1 MNNDTIYVLDSY
13 GLIYRSYYAFIS
25 RPLVNEKGEN
35 VSAIYGFF
43 SNFLSLL
50 QKNEVKHMVA
60 AFDSRTPTFRHEMY
74 PEYKATRQKTP
85 EDLHA
90 QVPIIEEILTALG
103 VTTIRQDGFEADDL
117 IATVARQCKAENR
130 ECRILSGDKDLM
142 QLVNDSTFM
151 MKTDKTGNWITID
164 SDGVIEEWGVPPE
177 KMLDMLTLVGDKA
190 DNVPGVSGV
199 GEKTAKKL
207 IDEYGSLDKIL
218 ENADKISGAIGKKL
232 QNGKE
237 EANFSRELIKLR
249 DDIQLNSSLDSYSF
263 EVPDFVS
270 ASRLLYR
277 YGVPAIAKRYLS
289 TAKKYGIDISEI
301 QIFDSSNSDVEKSD
315 NSSKT
320 ESENSDEKKL
330 PFYPEENLPENV
342 QLSKNDGKYCAITN
356 AKNLEE
362 LINKILAKKSSDGK
376 IYVAFDCET
385 DGLNTMSAKLAGFSL
400 CNESK
405 ISYYVPLITAES
417 ANSENLFEDS
427 PAYISKKDAISLL
440 EKLFFNPDVVVIMHN
455 GKFDYEVL
463 ISNGLKEKPTC
474 KIYDTMVAS
483 WLLHPDRSSFSLE
496 KLTEAK
502 LLIETISFDSIVP
515 KGKNFTDVPLETA
528 VKYGSEDADFT
539 WQLWQ
544 IFEKELKENNLFSLF
559 TDLEMPIL
567 PILAQMEM
575 EGIHIEKSELAEY
588 SKDLTSQIEK
598 LQSEIYEIVGHEF
611 NIASPKQLQ
620 EVLFNERG
628 LKTGKKTKTGYST
641 NTDVLEELASQDPV
655 PAKIL
660 EFRKLSKLLSTY
672 VDALPALA
680 DKNGRIHTT
689 FIQTGTATGRLS
701 SRDPN
706 LQNIPV
712 RDENGRKIRK
722 AFDAEK
728 GKVLISADYSQIE
741 LVILAHLSKDKNLCQ
756 AFLTGNDVHKAT
768 ASLIFGVS
776 PEEVKP
782 EMRRTAKTINF
793 GVIYGMS
800 AFRLAGELGISR
812 TIAKNFIDSY
822 FATYSGVQEF
832 INATIEQAEKEGF
845 VETIS
850 GRRRYI
856 KAINSANK
864 TEKAAA
870 ERIAINTPIQGSAA
884 DIVKQAMIKVHSE
897 LSQKFPEAKLL
908 LQVHDELIAECPEN
922 QAEQVAELIKTTMES
937 IITLDVPLKASVEIG
952 KRWGEFH

>member
-1 MNNDTIYVLDSY
+1 MKNNTIYILDSY

-50 QKNEVKHMVA
+50 QKNEVNYVVA

-85 EDLHA
+85 EDLHG

-117 IATVARQCKAENR
+117 IATVARQCKEAKR

-142 QLVNDSTFM
+142 QLVDDTTFM
-151 MKTDKTGNWITID
+151 MKSDKSGGWETID
-164 SDGVIEEWGVPPE
+164 SQGVISEWGVPPE
-177 KMLDMLTLVGDKA
+177 LMLDMLSLVGDKA
-190 DNVPGVSGV
+190 DNVPGISGV

-207 IDEYGSLDKIL
+207 LDEYGTLDKIL
-218 ENADKISGAIGKKL
+218 ENASNISGSIGKKI
-232 QNGKE
+232 QNGIE
-237 EANFSRELIKLR
+237 EAKFSRELIKLR
-249 DDIQLNSSLDSYSF
+249 NDINLGTSLDSYSF

-270 ASRLLYR
+270 ATRLLYR
-277 YGVPAIAKRYLS
+277 YGVPAVAKRYMT

-301 QIFDSSNSDVEKSD
+301 QILDTSSSSLD
-315 NSSKT
+315 SSKT
-320 ESENSDEKKL
+320 KSESSQKSTEKTSI
-330 PFYPEENLPENV
+330 FYPEENLPENV
-342 QLSKNDGKYCAITN
+342 QLKKNDGKYSAITSE
-356 AKNLEE
+356 KDLEK
-362 LINKILAKKSSDGK
+362 LINDILQNKSPDRKS
-376 IYVAFDCET
+376 YVAFDCET
-385 DGLNTMSAKLAGFSL
+385 DGLNTMTAKLAGFSL
-400 CNESK
+400 CYQK
-405 ISYYVPLITAES
+405 GISYYIPLITSES
-417 ANSENLFEDS
+417 SNSENLFEEA
-427 PAYISKKDAISLL
+427 PAYISKNKAISLL
-440 EKLFFNPDVVVIMHN
+440 EKLFFNPDVIVIMHN

-463 ISNGLKEKPTC
+463 ISNGLKENPTC
-474 KIYDTMVAS
+474 TIYDTMIAS

-502 LLIETISFDSIVP
+502 LFIETISFDSIVP

-544 IFEKELKENNLFSLF
+544 IFEEELKKNNLFSLF

-575 EGIHIEKSELAEY
+575 TGIHIEKSELAEY
-588 SKDLTSQIEK
+588 SKDLSSQIEK
-598 LQSEIYEIVGHEF
+598 LQSEIYDLVGHEF

-620 EVLFNERG
+620 EVLFIERG
-628 LKTGKKTKTGYST
+628 LETGKKTKTGYST
-641 NTDVLEELASQDPV
+641 DTAVLEELAEKDPV

-672 VDALPALA
+672 VDALPSLT
-680 DKNGRIHTT
+680 DKNGRIHTN

-728 GKVLISADYSQIE
+728 NKLLISADYSQIE
-741 LVILAHLSKDKNLCQ
+741 LVILAHLSKDKNLCN
-756 AFLTGNDVHKAT
+756 AFLSGNDVHKAT
-768 ASLIFGVS
+768 AAMIFGVS
-776 PEEVKP
+776 PEEVQP

-800 AFRLAGELGISR
+800 AFRLARQLGISR
-812 TIAKNFIDSY
+812 TMAKSFIDSY
-822 FATYSGVQEF
+822 FATYSGVQDF
-832 INATIEQAEKEGF
+832 INSTIEQAEKEGF
-845 VETIS
+845 VETIN

-864 TEKAAA
+864 SEKAAA

-884 DIVKQAMIKVHSE
+884 DIVKKAMIKVHAE
-897 LSQKFPEAKLL
+897 LSEKFPEAKLL
-908 LQVHDELIAECPEN
+908 LQVHDELIVECPEN
-922 QAEQVAELIKTTMES
+922 QAEEVAKIMKTSMES
-937 IITLDVPLKASVEIG
+937 VTQLSVPLKVSVEIG

>member
-1 MNNDTIYVLDSY
+1 MKNNTIYILDSY

-50 QKNEVKHMVA
+50 QKNEVNYVVA

-117 IATVARQCKAENR
+117 IATVARQCKEAKR

-142 QLVNDSTFM
+142 QLVDDTTFM
-151 MKTDKTGNWITID
+151 MKSDKSGGWETID
-164 SDGVIEEWGVPPE
+164 SQGVISEWGVPPE
-177 KMLDMLTLVGDKA
+177 LMLDMLSLVGDKA
-190 DNVPGVSGV
+190 DNVPGISGV

-207 IDEYGSLDKIL
+207 LDEYGTLDKIL
-218 ENADKISGAIGKKL
+218 ENASNISGSIGKKI
-232 QNGKE
+232 QNGIE
-237 EANFSRELIKLR
+237 EAKFSRELIKLR
-249 DDIQLNSSLDSYSF
+249 NDINLGTSLDSYSF

-270 ASRLLYR
+270 ATRLLYR
-277 YGVPAIAKRYLS
+277 YGVPAVAKRYMT

-301 QIFDSSNSDVEKSD
+301 QILDTSSSSLD
-315 NSSKT
+315 SSKT
-320 ESENSDEKKL
+320 KSESSQKSTEKTSI
-330 PFYPEENLPENV
+330 FYPEENLPENV
-342 QLSKNDGKYCAITN
+342 QLKKNDGKYSAITSE
-356 AKNLEE
+356 KDLEN
-362 LINKILAKKSSDGK
+362 LINDILQNKSPDGK
-376 IYVAFDCET
+376 SYVAFDCET
-385 DGLNTMSAKLAGFSL
+385 DGLNTMTAKLAGFSL
-400 CNESK
+400 CYQK
-405 ISYYVPLITAES
+405 GISYYIPLITSES
-417 ANSENLFEDS
+417 SNSENLFEEA
-427 PAYISKKDAISLL
+427 PAYISKNKAISLL
-440 EKLFFNPDVVVIMHN
+440 EKLFFNPDIIVIMHN

-463 ISNGLKEKPTC
+463 ISNGLKENPTC
-474 KIYDTMVAS
+474 TIYDTMIAS

-502 LLIETISFDSIVP
+502 LFIETISFDSIVP

-544 IFEKELKENNLFSLF
+544 IFEEELKKNNLFSLF

-575 EGIHIEKSELAEY
+575 TGIHIEKSELAEY
-588 SKDLTSQIEK
+588 SKDLSSQIEK
-598 LQSEIYEIVGHEF
+598 LQSEIYDLVGHEF

-620 EVLFNERG
+620 EVLFIERG
-628 LKTGKKTKTGYST
+628 LETGKKTKTGYST
-641 NTDVLEELASQDPV
+641 DTAVLEELAEKDPV

-672 VDALPALA
+672 VDALPSLT
-680 DKNGRIHTT
+680 DKNGRIHTN

-728 GKVLISADYSQIE
+728 NKLLISADYSQIE
-741 LVILAHLSKDKNLCQ
+741 LVILAHLSKDKNLCN
-756 AFLTGNDVHKAT
+756 AFLSGNDVHKAT
-768 ASLIFGVS
+768 AAMIFGVS
-776 PEEVKP
+776 PEEVQP

-800 AFRLAGELGISR
+800 AFRLARQLGISR
-812 TIAKNFIDSY
+812 TMAKSFIDSY
-822 FATYSGVQEF
+822 FATYSGVQDF
-832 INATIEQAEKEGF
+832 INSTIEQAEKEGF
-845 VETIS
+845 VETIN

-884 DIVKQAMIKVHSE
+884 DIVKKAMIKVHAE
-897 LSQKFPEAKLL
+897 LSEKFPEAKLL
-908 LQVHDELIAECPEN
+908 LQVHDELIVECPEN
-922 QAEQVAELIKTTMES
+922 QAEEVAKIMKTSMES
-937 IITLDVPLKASVEIG
+937 VTQLSVPLKVSVEIG

>member
-1 MNNDTIYVLDSY
+1 MKNNTIYILDSY

-50 QKNEVKHMVA
+50 QKNEVNYVVA
-60 AFDSRTPTFRHEMY
+60 AFDSRMPTFRHEMY

-85 EDLHA
+85 EDLHG

-117 IATVARQCKAENR
+117 IATVARQCKEAKR

-142 QLVNDSTFM
+142 QLVDDTTFM
-151 MKTDKTGNWITID
+151 MKSDKSGGWETID
-164 SDGVIEEWGVPPE
+164 SQGVISEWGVPPE
-177 KMLDMLTLVGDKA
+177 LMLDMLSLVGDKA
-190 DNVPGVSGV
+190 DNVPGISGV

-207 IDEYGSLDKIL
+207 LDEYGTLDKIL
-218 ENADKISGAIGKKL
+218 ENASNISGSIGKKI
-232 QNGKE
+232 QNGIE
-237 EANFSRELIKLR
+237 EAKFSRELIKLR
-249 DDIQLNSSLDSYSF
+249 NDINLGTSLDSYSF

-270 ASRLLYR
+270 ATRLLYR
-277 YGVPAIAKRYLS
+277 YGVPAVAKRYMT

-301 QIFDSSNSDVEKSD
+301 QILDTSS
-315 NSSKT
+315 SSLDLSKTKT
-320 ESENSDEKKL
+320 ESSQKSTEKTSV
-330 PFYPEENLPENV
+330 FYPEESLPENV
-342 QLSKNDGKYCAITN
+342 QLKKNDGKYSAITSE
-356 AKNLEE
+356 KDLEN
-362 LINKILAKKSSDGK
+362 LINDILQNKSPDGK
-376 IYVAFDCET
+376 SYVAFDCET
-385 DGLNTMSAKLAGFSL
+385 DGLNTMAAKLAGFSL
-400 CNESK
+400 CYQK
-405 ISYYVPLITAES
+405 GISYYIPLITSES
-417 ANSENLFEDS
+417 SNSENLFEEA
-427 PAYISKKDAISLL
+427 PAYISKNKAISLL
-440 EKLFFNPDVVVIMHN
+440 EKLFFNPDVIVIMHN

-463 ISNGLKEKPTC
+463 ISNGLKENPTC
-474 KIYDTMVAS
+474 TIYDTMIAS

-502 LLIETISFDSIVP
+502 LFIETISFDSIVP

-544 IFEKELKENNLFSLF
+544 IFEEELKKNNLFSLF

-575 EGIHIEKSELAEY
+575 TGIHIEKSELAEY
-588 SKDLTSQIEK
+588 SKDLSSQIEK
-598 LQSEIYEIVGHEF
+598 LQAEIYDLVGHEF

-620 EVLFNERG
+620 EVLFIERG
-628 LKTGKKTKTGYST
+628 LETGKKTKTGYST
-641 NTDVLEELASQDPV
+641 DTAVLEELAEKDPV

-672 VDALPALA
+672 VDALPSLT
-680 DKNGRIHTT
+680 DKNGRIHTN

-728 GKVLISADYSQIE
+728 NKLLISADYSQIE
-741 LVILAHLSKDKNLCQ
+741 LVILAHLSKDKNLCN
-756 AFLTGNDVHKAT
+756 AFLSGNDVHKAT
-768 ASLIFGVS
+768 AAMIFGVS
-776 PEEVKP
+776 PEEVQP

-800 AFRLAGELGISR
+800 AFRLARQLGISR
-812 TIAKNFIDSY
+812 TMAKSFIDSY
-822 FATYSGVQEF
+822 FATYSGVQDF
-832 INATIEQAEKEGF
+832 INSTIEQAEKEGF
-845 VETIS
+845 VETIN

-864 TEKAAA
+864 SEKAAA

-884 DIVKQAMIKVHSE
+884 DIVKKAMIKVHAE
-897 LSQKFPEAKLL
+897 LSEKFPEAKLL
-908 LQVHDELIAECPEN
+908 LQVHDELIVECPEN
-922 QAEQVAELIKTTMES
+922 QAEEVAKIMKTSMES
-937 IITLDVPLKASVEIG
+937 VTQLSVPLKVSVEIG

>member
-1 MNNDTIYVLDSY
+1 MKNNTIYILDSY

-50 QKNEVKHMVA
+50 QKNEVNYVVA

-85 EDLHA
+85 EDLHG

-117 IATVARQCKAENR
+117 IATVARQCKEAKR

-142 QLVNDSTFM
+142 QLVDDTTFM
-151 MKTDKTGNWITID
+151 MKSDKSGGWETID
-164 SDGVIEEWGVPPE
+164 SQGVISEWGVPPE
-177 KMLDMLTLVGDKA
+177 LMLDMLSLVGDKA
-190 DNVPGVSGV
+190 DNVPGISGV

-207 IDEYGSLDKIL
+207 LDEYGTLDKIL
-218 ENADKISGAIGKKL
+218 ENASNISGSIGKKI
-232 QNGKE
+232 QNGIE
-237 EANFSRELIKLR
+237 EAKFSRELIKLR
-249 DDIQLNSSLDSYSF
+249 NDINLGTSLDSYSF

-270 ASRLLYR
+270 ATRLLYR
-277 YGVPAIAKRYLS
+277 YGVPAVAKRYMT

-301 QIFDSSNSDVEKSD
+301 QILDTSSSSLD
-315 NSSKT
+315 SSKT
-320 ESENSDEKKL
+320 KSESSQKSTEKTSI
-330 PFYPEENLPENV
+330 FYPEENLPENV
-342 QLSKNDGKYCAITN
+342 QLKKNDGKYSAITSE
-356 AKNLEE
+356 KDLEN
-362 LINKILAKKSSDGK
+362 LINDILQNKSPDGK
-376 IYVAFDCET
+376 SYVAFDCET
-385 DGLNTMSAKLAGFSL
+385 DGLNTMTAKLAGFSL
-400 CNESK
+400 CYQK
-405 ISYYVPLITAES
+405 GISYYIPLITSES
-417 ANSENLFEDS
+417 SNSENLFEEA
-427 PAYISKKDAISLL
+427 PAYISKNKAISLL
-440 EKLFFNPDVVVIMHN
+440 EKLFFNPDVIVIMHN

-463 ISNGLKEKPTC
+463 ISNGLKENPTC
-474 KIYDTMVAS
+474 TIYDTMIAS

-502 LLIETISFDSIVP
+502 LFIETISFDSIVP

-544 IFEKELKENNLFSLF
+544 IFEEELKKNNLFSLF

-575 EGIHIEKSELAEY
+575 TGIHIEKSELAEY
-588 SKDLTSQIEK
+588 SKDLSSQIEK
-598 LQSEIYEIVGHEF
+598 LQSEIYDLVGHEF

-620 EVLFNERG
+620 EVLFIERG
-628 LKTGKKTKTGYST
+628 LETGKKTKTGYST
-641 NTDVLEELASQDPV
+641 DTAVLEELAEKDPV

-672 VDALPALA
+672 VDALPSLT
-680 DKNGRIHTT
+680 DKNGRIHTN

-728 GKVLISADYSQIE
+728 NKLLISADYSQIE
-741 LVILAHLSKDKNLCQ
+741 LVILAHLSKDKNLCN
-756 AFLTGNDVHKAT
+756 AFLSGNDVHKAT
-768 ASLIFGVS
+768 AAMIFGVS
-776 PEEVKP
+776 PEEVQP

-800 AFRLAGELGISR
+800 AFRLARQLGISR
-812 TIAKNFIDSY
+812 TMAKSFIDSY
-822 FATYSGVQEF
+822 FATYSGVQDF
-832 INATIEQAEKEGF
+832 INSTIEQAEKEGF
-845 VETIS
+845 VETIN

-864 TEKAAA
+864 SEKAAA

-884 DIVKQAMIKVHSE
+884 DIVKKAMIKVHAE
-897 LSQKFPEAKLL
+897 LSEKFPEAKLL
-908 LQVHDELIAECPEN
+908 LQVHDELIVECPEN
-922 QAEQVAELIKTTMES
+922 QAEEVAKIMKTSMES
-937 IITLDVPLKASVEIG
+937 VTQLSVPLKVSVEIG

>member
-1 MNNDTIYVLDSY
+1 MKNNTIYVLDSY

-25 RPLVNEKGEN
+25 RPLVNEKGQN

-50 QKNEVKHMVA
+50 QKNDVKYVVA
-60 AFDSRTPTFRHEMY
+60 TFDSRTPTFRHKMY

-90 QVPIIEEILTALG
+90 QVPIIEEILTAFG

-117 IATVARQCKAENR
+117 IATIVHQCKKQNR

-142 QLVNDSTFM
+142 QLVDDTTFM
-151 MKTDKTGNWITID
+151 MKSDKTGGWETID
-164 SDGVIEEWGVPPE
+164 SEGVIAEWGVPPE
-177 KMLDMLTLVGDKA
+177 LMLDILSLVGDKA
-190 DNVPGVSGV
+190 DNVPGITGV

-207 IDEYGSLDKIL
+207 LDEYGSLDKIL
-218 ENADKISGAIGKKL
+218 ENADKISGAIGKKI

-237 EANFSRELIKLR
+237 EANFSRELIKLKT
-249 DDIQLNSSLDSYSF
+249 DVEIDTNLDSYSF
-263 EVPDFVS
+263 EVPDFAS
-270 ASRLLYR
+270 AVRLLYR
-277 YGVPAIAKRYLS
+277 YGVPAVAKRYIS
-289 TAKKYGIDISEI
+289 AAKKFGIEI
-301 QIFDSSNSDVEKSD
+301 KESSDLENQSV
-315 NSSKT
+315 
-320 ESENSDEKKL
+320 SENSTSSDKKEKSITI
-330 PFYPEENLPENV
+330 PFYPEENLPDNV
-342 QLSKNDGKYCAITN
+342 QLSKNEGEYSAIT
-356 AKNLEE
+356 KEEDLEN
-362 LINKILAKKSSDGK
+362 LINKILQTKSNDGK

-385 DGLNTMSAKLAGFSL
+385 DGLNTLEAKLAGFSI
-400 CNESK
+400 CNEKGKSFY
-405 ISYYVPLITAES
+405 IPLITAES
-417 ANSENLFEDS
+417 ANAESLFDDS
-427 PAYISKKDAISLL
+427 PMYISKSKAISLL
-440 EKLFFNPDVVVIMHN
+440 EKLFFNPEVVVIMHN

-463 ISNGLKEKPTC
+463 ISNGLKENPTC
-474 KIYDTMVAS
+474 TIYDTMVAA

-496 KLTEAK
+496 KLTESK

-559 TDLEMPIL
+559 TNLEMPIL

-575 EGIHIEKSELAEY
+575 EGIHLEKSELAEY

-598 LQSEIYEIVGHEF
+598 LQAEIFELVGHEF

-680 DKNGRIHTT
+680 DKNGRIHTS

-722 AFDAEK
+722 AFDATQ

-741 LVILAHLSKDKNLCQ
+741 LVILAHLSKDKNLCN
-756 AFLTGNDVHKAT
+756 AFLSGNDVHKAT
-768 ASLIFGVS
+768 ASLIFGIA

-812 TIAKNFIDSY
+812 TTAKNFIDSY

-922 QAEQVAELIKTTMES
+922 QAEEVANLIKTTMES
-937 IITLDVPLKASVEIG
+937 VISLSVPLKVSVETG

>member
-1 MNNDTIYVLDSY
+1 MKNNTIYILDSY

-50 QKNEVKHMVA
+50 QKNEVNYVVA

-85 EDLHA
+85 EDLHG

-117 IATVARQCKAENR
+117 IATVARQCKEAKR

-142 QLVNDSTFM
+142 QLVDDTTFM
-151 MKTDKTGNWITID
+151 MKSDKSGGWETID
-164 SDGVIEEWGVPPE
+164 SQGVISEWGVPPE
-177 KMLDMLTLVGDKA
+177 LMLDMLSLVGDKA
-190 DNVPGVSGV
+190 DNVPGISGV

-207 IDEYGSLDKIL
+207 LDEYGTLDKIL
-218 ENADKISGAIGKKL
+218 ENASNISGSIGKKI
-232 QNGKE
+232 QNGIE
-237 EANFSRELIKLR
+237 EAKFSRELIKLR
-249 DDIQLNSSLDSYSF
+249 NDINLGTSLDSYSF

-270 ASRLLYR
+270 ATRLLYR
-277 YGVPAIAKRYLS
+277 YGVPAVAKRYMT

-301 QIFDSSNSDVEKSD
+301 QILDTSSSSLD
-315 NSSKT
+315 SSKT
-320 ESENSDEKKL
+320 KTESSQKSTEKTSV
-330 PFYPEENLPENV
+330 FYPEESLPENV
-342 QLSKNDGKYCAITN
+342 QLKKNDGKYSAITSE
-356 AKNLEE
+356 KDLEN
-362 LINKILAKKSSDGK
+362 LINDILQNKSPDGK
-376 IYVAFDCET
+376 SYVAFDCET
-385 DGLNTMSAKLAGFSL
+385 DGLNTMTAKLAGFSL
-400 CNESK
+400 CYQK
-405 ISYYVPLITAES
+405 GISYYIPLITSES
-417 ANSENLFEDS
+417 SNSENLFEEA
-427 PAYISKKDAISLL
+427 PAYISKNKAISLL
-440 EKLFFNPDVVVIMHN
+440 EKLFFNPDVIVIMHN

-463 ISNGLKEKPTC
+463 ISNGLKENPTC
-474 KIYDTMVAS
+474 TIYDTMIAS

-502 LLIETISFDSIVP
+502 LFIETISFDSIVP

-544 IFEKELKENNLFSLF
+544 IFEEELKKNNLFSLF

-575 EGIHIEKSELAEY
+575 TGIHIEKSELAEY
-588 SKDLTSQIEK
+588 SKDLSSQIEK
-598 LQSEIYEIVGHEF
+598 LQSEIYDLVGHEF

-620 EVLFNERG
+620 EVLFIERG
-628 LKTGKKTKTGYST
+628 LETGKKTKTGYST
-641 NTDVLEELASQDPV
+641 DTAVLEELAEKDPV

-672 VDALPALA
+672 VDALPSLT
-680 DKNGRIHTT
+680 DKNGRIHTN

-728 GKVLISADYSQIE
+728 NKLLISADYSQIE
-741 LVILAHLSKDKNLCQ
+741 LVILAHLSKDKNLCN
-756 AFLTGNDVHKAT
+756 AFLSGNDVHKAT
-768 ASLIFGVS
+768 AAMIFGVS
-776 PEEVKP
+776 PEEVQP

-800 AFRLAGELGISR
+800 AFRLARQLGISR
-812 TIAKNFIDSY
+812 TMAKSFIDSY
-822 FATYSGVQEF
+822 FATYSGVQDF
-832 INATIEQAEKEGF
+832 INSTIEQAEKEGF
-845 VETIS
+845 VETIN

-864 TEKAAA
+864 SEKAAA

-884 DIVKQAMIKVHSE
+884 DIVKKAMIKVHAE
-897 LSQKFPEAKLL
+897 LSEKFPEAKLL
-908 LQVHDELIAECPEN
+908 LQVHDELIVECPEN
-922 QAEQVAELIKTTMES
+922 QAEEVAKIMKTSMES
-937 IITLDVPLKASVEIG
+937 VTQLSVPLKVSVEIG

>member
-1 MNNDTIYVLDSY
+1 MKNNTIYILDSY

-50 QKNEVKHMVA
+50 QKNEVNYVVA

-85 EDLHA
+85 EDLHG

-117 IATVARQCKAENR
+117 IATVARQCKEAKR

-142 QLVNDSTFM
+142 QLVDNTTFM
-151 MKTDKTGNWITID
+151 MKSDKSGGWETID
-164 SDGVIEEWGVPPE
+164 SQGVISEWGVPPE
-177 KMLDMLTLVGDKA
+177 LMLDMLSLVGDKA
-190 DNVPGVSGV
+190 DNVPGISGV

-207 IDEYGSLDKIL
+207 LDEYGTLDKIL
-218 ENADKISGAIGKKL
+218 ENASNISGSIGKKI
-232 QNGKE
+232 QNGIE
-237 EANFSRELIKLR
+237 EAKFSRELIKLR
-249 DDIQLNSSLDSYSF
+249 NDINLGTSLDSYSF

-270 ASRLLYR
+270 ATRLLYR
-277 YGVPAIAKRYLS
+277 YGVPAVAKRYMT

-301 QIFDSSNSDVEKSD
+301 QILDTSSSSLD
-315 NSSKT
+315 SSKT
-320 ESENSDEKKL
+320 KSESSQKSTEKTSI
-330 PFYPEENLPENV
+330 FYPEENLPENV
-342 QLSKNDGKYCAITN
+342 QLKKNDGKYSAITSE
-356 AKNLEE
+356 KDLEN
-362 LINKILAKKSSDGK
+362 LINDILQNKSPDGK
-376 IYVAFDCET
+376 SYVAFDCET
-385 DGLNTMSAKLAGFSL
+385 DGLNTMTAKLAGFSL
-400 CNESK
+400 CYQK
-405 ISYYVPLITAES
+405 GISYYIPLITSES
-417 ANSENLFEDS
+417 SNSENLFEEA
-427 PAYISKKDAISLL
+427 PAYISKNKAISLL

-463 ISNGLKEKPTC
+463 ISNGLKENPTC
-474 KIYDTMVAS
+474 TIYDTMIAS

-502 LLIETISFDSIVP
+502 LFIETISFDSIVP

-544 IFEKELKENNLFSLF
+544 IFEEELKKNNLFSLF

-575 EGIHIEKSELAEY
+575 TGIHIEKSELAEY
-588 SKDLTSQIEK
+588 SKDLSSQIEK
-598 LQSEIYEIVGHEF
+598 LQSEIYDLVGHEF

-620 EVLFNERG
+620 EVLFIERG
-628 LKTGKKTKTGYST
+628 LETGKKTKTGYST
-641 NTDVLEELASQDPV
+641 DTAVLEELAEKDPV

-672 VDALPALA
+672 VDALPSLT
-680 DKNGRIHTT
+680 DKNGRIHTN

-728 GKVLISADYSQIE
+728 NKLLISADYSQIE
-741 LVILAHLSKDKNLCQ
+741 LVILAHLSKDKNLCN
-756 AFLTGNDVHKAT
+756 AFLSGNDVHKAT
-768 ASLIFGVS
+768 AAMIFGVS
-776 PEEVKP
+776 PEEVQP

-800 AFRLAGELGISR
+800 AFRLARELGISR
-812 TIAKNFIDSY
+812 TMAKSFIDSY
-822 FATYSGVQEF
+822 FATYSGVQDF
-832 INATIEQAEKEGF
+832 INSTIEQAEKEGF
-845 VETIS
+845 VETIN

-884 DIVKQAMIKVHSE
+884 DIVKKAMIKVHAE
-897 LSQKFPEAKLL
+897 LSEKFPEAKLL
-908 LQVHDELIAECPEN
+908 LQVHDELIVECPEN
-922 QAEQVAELIKTTMES
+922 QAEEVAKIMKTSMES
-937 IITLDVPLKASVEIG
+937 VTQLSVPLKVSVEIG

>member
-1 MNNDTIYVLDSY
+1 MKNNTIYILDSY

-50 QKNEVKHMVA
+50 QKNEVNYVVA

-85 EDLHA
+85 EDLHG

-117 IATVARQCKAENR
+117 IATVARQCKEAKR

-142 QLVNDSTFM
+142 QLVDDTTFM
-151 MKTDKTGNWITID
+151 MKSDKSGGWETID
-164 SDGVIEEWGVPPE
+164 SQGVISEWGVPPE
-177 KMLDMLTLVGDKA
+177 LMLDMLSLVGDKA
-190 DNVPGVSGV
+190 DNVPGISGV

-207 IDEYGSLDKIL
+207 LDEYGTLDKIL
-218 ENADKISGAIGKKL
+218 ENASNISGSIGKKI
-232 QNGKE
+232 QNGIE
-237 EANFSRELIKLR
+237 EAKFSRELIKLR
-249 DDIQLNSSLDSYSF
+249 NDINLGTSLDSYSF

-270 ASRLLYR
+270 ATRLLYR
-277 YGVPAIAKRYLS
+277 YGVPAVAKRYMT

-301 QIFDSSNSDVEKSD
+301 QILDTSSSSLD
-315 NSSKT
+315 SSKT
-320 ESENSDEKKL
+320 KSESSQKSTEKTSV
-330 PFYPEENLPENV
+330 FYPEENLPENV
-342 QLSKNDGKYCAITN
+342 QLKKNDGKYSAITSE
-356 AKNLEE
+356 KDLEN
-362 LINKILAKKSSDGK
+362 LINDILQNKSPDGK
-376 IYVAFDCET
+376 SYVAFDCET
-385 DGLNTMSAKLAGFSL
+385 DGLNTMTAKLAGFSL
-400 CNESK
+400 CYQK
-405 ISYYVPLITAES
+405 GISYYIPLITSES
-417 ANSENLFEDS
+417 SNSENLFEEA
-427 PAYISKKDAISLL
+427 PAYISKNKAISLL
-440 EKLFFNPDVVVIMHN
+440 EKLFFNPDVIVIMHN

-463 ISNGLKEKPTC
+463 ISNGLKENPTC
-474 KIYDTMVAS
+474 TIYDTMIAS

-502 LLIETISFDSIVP
+502 LFIETISFDSIVP

-544 IFEKELKENNLFSLF
+544 IFEEELKKNNLFSLF

-575 EGIHIEKSELAEY
+575 TGIHIEKSELAEY
-588 SKDLTSQIEK
+588 SKDLSSQIEK
-598 LQSEIYEIVGHEF
+598 LQSEIYDLVGHEF

-620 EVLFNERG
+620 EVLFIERG
-628 LKTGKKTKTGYST
+628 LETGKKTKTGYST
-641 NTDVLEELASQDPV
+641 DTAVLEELAEKDPV

-672 VDALPALA
+672 VDALPSLT
-680 DKNGRIHTT
+680 DKNGRIHTN

-728 GKVLISADYSQIE
+728 NKLLISADYSQIE
-741 LVILAHLSKDKNLCQ
+741 LVILAHLSKDKNLCN
-756 AFLTGNDVHKAT
+756 AFLSGNDVHKAT
-768 ASLIFGVS
+768 AAMIFGVS
-776 PEEVKP
+776 PEEVQP

-800 AFRLAGELGISR
+800 AFRLARELGISR
-812 TIAKNFIDSY
+812 TMAKSFIDSY
-822 FATYSGVQEF
+822 FATYSGVQDF
-832 INATIEQAEKEGF
+832 INSTIEQAEKEGF
-845 VETIS
+845 VETIN

-864 TEKAAA
+864 SEKAAA

-884 DIVKQAMIKVHSE
+884 DIVKKAMIKVHAE
-897 LSQKFPEAKLL
+897 LSEKFPEAKLL
-908 LQVHDELIAECPEN
+908 LQVHDELIVECPEN
-922 QAEQVAELIKTTMES
+922 QAEEVAKIMKTSMES
-937 IITLDVPLKASVEIG
+937 VTQLSVPLKVSVEIG

>member
-1 MNNDTIYVLDSY
+1 MKNNTIYILDSY

-50 QKNEVKHMVA
+50 QKNEVNYVVA

-117 IATVARQCKAENR
+117 IATVARQCKEAKR

-142 QLVNDSTFM
+142 QLVDDTTFM
-151 MKTDKTGNWITID
+151 MKSDKSGGWETID
-164 SDGVIEEWGVPPE
+164 SQGVISEWGVPPE
-177 KMLDMLTLVGDKA
+177 LMLDMLSLVGDKA
-190 DNVPGVSGV
+190 DNVPGISGV

-207 IDEYGSLDKIL
+207 LDEYGTLDKIL
-218 ENADKISGAIGKKL
+218 ENASNISGSIGKKI
-232 QNGKE
+232 QNGIE
-237 EANFSRELIKLR
+237 EAKFSRELIKLR
-249 DDIQLNSSLDSYSF
+249 NDINLDTSLDSYSF

-270 ASRLLYR
+270 ATRLLYR
-277 YGVPAIAKRYLS
+277 YGVPAVAKRYMT

-301 QIFDSSNSDVEKSD
+301 QILDTSSSSLD
-315 NSSKT
+315 SSKT
-320 ESENSDEKKL
+320 ESSQKSTEKTSV
-330 PFYPEENLPENV
+330 FYPEESLPENV
-342 QLSKNDGKYCAITN
+342 QLKKNDGKYSAITSE
-356 AKNLEE
+356 KDLET
-362 LINKILAKKSSDGK
+362 LINDILQNKSPDGK
-376 IYVAFDCET
+376 SYVAFDCET
-385 DGLNTMSAKLAGFSL
+385 DGLNTMAAKLAGFSL
-400 CNESK
+400 CYQK
-405 ISYYVPLITAES
+405 GISYYIPLITSES
-417 ANSENLFEDS
+417 SNSENLFEEA
-427 PAYISKKDAISLL
+427 PAYISKNKAISLL
-440 EKLFFNPDVVVIMHN
+440 EKLFFNPDVIVIMHN

-463 ISNGLKEKPTC
+463 ISNGLKENPTC
-474 KIYDTMVAS
+474 TIYDTMIAS

-502 LLIETISFDSIVP
+502 LFIETISFDSIVP

-544 IFEKELKENNLFSLF
+544 IFEEELKKNNLFSLF

-575 EGIHIEKSELAEY
+575 TGIHIEKSELAEY
-588 SKDLTSQIEK
+588 SKDLSSQIEK
-598 LQSEIYEIVGHEF
+598 LQSEIYDLVGHEF

-620 EVLFNERG
+620 EVLFIERG
-628 LKTGKKTKTGYST
+628 LETGKKTKTGYST
-641 NTDVLEELASQDPV
+641 DTAVLEELAEKDPV

-672 VDALPALA
+672 VDALPSLT
-680 DKNGRIHTT
+680 DKNGRIHTN

-728 GKVLISADYSQIE
+728 NKLLISADYSQIE
-741 LVILAHLSKDKNLCQ
+741 LVILAHLSKDKNLCN
-756 AFLTGNDVHKAT
+756 AFLSGNDVHKAT
-768 ASLIFGVS
+768 AAMIFGVS
-776 PEEVKP
+776 PEEVQP

-800 AFRLAGELGISR
+800 AFRLARQLGISR
-812 TIAKNFIDSY
+812 TMAKSFIDSY
-822 FATYSGVQEF
+822 FATYSGVQDF
-832 INATIEQAEKEGF
+832 INSTIEQAEKEGF
-845 VETIS
+845 VETIN

-884 DIVKQAMIKVHSE
+884 DIVKKAMIKVHAE
-897 LSQKFPEAKLL
+897 LSEKFPEAKLL
-908 LQVHDELIAECPEN
+908 LQVHDELIVECPEN
-922 QAEQVAELIKTTMES
+922 QAEEVAKIMKTSMES
-937 IITLDVPLKASVEIG
+937 VTQLSVPLKVSVEIG

>member
-1 MNNDTIYVLDSY
+1 MKNNTIYILDSY

-50 QKNEVKHMVA
+50 QKNEVNYVVA

-117 IATVARQCKAENR
+117 IATVARQCKEAKR

-142 QLVNDSTFM
+142 QLVDDTTFM
-151 MKTDKTGNWITID
+151 MKSDKSGGWETID
-164 SDGVIEEWGVPPE
+164 SQGVISEWGVSPE
-177 KMLDMLTLVGDKA
+177 LMLDMLSLVGDKA
-190 DNVPGVSGV
+190 DNVPGISGV

-207 IDEYGSLDKIL
+207 LDEYGTLDKIL
-218 ENADKISGAIGKKL
+218 ENASNISGSIGKKI
-232 QNGKE
+232 QNGIE
-237 EANFSRELIKLR
+237 EAKFSRELIKLR
-249 DDIQLNSSLDSYSF
+249 NDINLGTSLDSYSF

-270 ASRLLYR
+270 ATRLLYR
-277 YGVPAIAKRYLS
+277 YGVPAVAKRYMT

-301 QIFDSSNSDVEKSD
+301 QILDTSSSSLD
-315 NSSKT
+315 SSKT
-320 ESENSDEKKL
+320 ESSQKSTEK
-330 PFYPEENLPENV
+330 PSVFYPEESLPENV
-342 QLSKNDGKYCAITN
+342 QLKKNDGKYSAITSE
-356 AKNLEE
+356 KDLEN
-362 LINKILAKKSSDGK
+362 LINDILQNKSPDGK
-376 IYVAFDCET
+376 SYVAFDCET
-385 DGLNTMSAKLAGFSL
+385 DGLNTMTAKLAGFSL
-400 CNESK
+400 CYQK
-405 ISYYVPLITAES
+405 GISYYIPLITSES
-417 ANSENLFEDS
+417 SNSENLFEEA
-427 PAYISKKDAISLL
+427 PAYISKNKAISLL
-440 EKLFFNPDVVVIMHN
+440 EKLFFNPDVIVIMHN

-463 ISNGLKEKPTC
+463 ISNGLKENPTC
-474 KIYDTMVAS
+474 TIYDTMIAS

-502 LLIETISFDSIVP
+502 LFIETISFDSIVP

-544 IFEKELKENNLFSLF
+544 IFEEELKKNNLFSLF

-575 EGIHIEKSELAEY
+575 TGIHIEKSELAEY
-588 SKDLTSQIEK
+588 SKDLSSQIEK
-598 LQSEIYEIVGHEF
+598 LQSEIYDLVGHEF

-620 EVLFNERG
+620 EVLFIERG
-628 LKTGKKTKTGYST
+628 LETGKKTKTGYST
-641 NTDVLEELASQDPV
+641 DTAVLEELAEKDPV

-672 VDALPALA
+672 VDALPSLT
-680 DKNGRIHTT
+680 DKNGRIHTN

-728 GKVLISADYSQIE
+728 NKLLISADYSQIE
-741 LVILAHLSKDKNLCQ
+741 LVILAHLSKDKNLCN
-756 AFLTGNDVHKAT
+756 AFLSGNDVHKAT
-768 ASLIFGVS
+768 AAMIFGVS
-776 PEEVKP
+776 PEEVQP

-800 AFRLAGELGISR
+800 AFRLARELGISR
-812 TIAKNFIDSY
+812 TMAKSFIDSY
-822 FATYSGVQEF
+822 FATYSGVQDF
-832 INATIEQAEKEGF
+832 INSTIEQAEKEGF
-845 VETIS
+845 VETIN

-864 TEKAAA
+864 SEKAAA

-884 DIVKQAMIKVHSE
+884 DIVKKAMIKVHAE
-897 LSQKFPEAKLL
+897 LSEKFPEAKLL
-908 LQVHDELIAECPEN
+908 LQVHDELIVECPEN
-922 QAEQVAELIKTTMES
+922 QAEEVAKIMKTSMES
-937 IITLDVPLKASVEIG
+937 VTQLSVPLKVSVEIG

>member
-1 MNNDTIYVLDSY
+1 MKNNTIYVLDSY

-25 RPLVNEKGEN
+25 RPLVNEKGQN

-50 QKNEVKHMVA
+50 QKNEVNYVVA
-60 AFDSRTPTFRHEMY
+60 TFDSRTPTFRHKMY

-90 QVPIIEEILTALG
+90 QVPIIEEILTAFG

-117 IATVARQCKAENR
+117 IATIAHQCKKQNR

-142 QLVNDSTFM
+142 QLVDDTTFM
-151 MKTDKTGNWITID
+151 MKSDKTGGWETID
-164 SDGVIEEWGVPPE
+164 SEGVMAEWGVPPE
-177 KMLDMLTLVGDKA
+177 LMLDMLSLVGDKA
-190 DNVPGVSGV
+190 DNVPGLTGV

-207 IDEYGSLDKIL
+207 LDEYGSLDKIL
-218 ENADKISGAIGKKL
+218 ENADKISGAIGKKI

-249 DDIQLNSSLDSYSF
+249 TDVEIDTNLDSYSF
-263 EVPDFVS
+263 EVPDFAS
-270 ASRLLYR
+270 AVRLLYR
-277 YGVPAIAKRYLS
+277 YGVPAIAKRYIS
-289 TAKKYGIDISEI
+289 SAKKYGIEI
-301 QIFDSSNSDVEKSD
+301 KESSDLENQSSLENSTSADKSD
-315 NSSKT
+315 KKEKT
-320 ESENSDEKKL
+320 ITI

-342 QLSKNDGKYCAITN
+342 QLSKNEGEYSAIT
-356 AKNLEE
+356 KEEDLEN
-362 LINKILAKKSSDGK
+362 LINKILQTKASDGK

-385 DGLNTMSAKLAGFSL
+385 DSLNTFEAKLAGFSI
-400 CNESK
+400 CNEKGKSFY
-405 ISYYVPLITAES
+405 IPLITAES
-417 ANSENLFEDS
+417 ANAESLFDNS
-427 PAYISKKDAISLL
+427 PMYISKNKAISLL
-440 EKLFFNPDVVVIMHN
+440 EKLFFNPEVVVIMHN

-463 ISNGLKEKPTC
+463 ISNGLKENPTC
-474 KIYDTMVAS
+474 TIYDTMVAA

-496 KLTEAK
+496 KLTESK
-502 LLIETISFDSIVP
+502 LFLQTISFDSIVP

-567 PILAQMEM
+567 PILAQMEKQ
-575 EGIHIEKSELAEY
+575 GIHLEKGELAEY

-598 LQSEIYEIVGHEF
+598 LKSEIYQLVGHEF

-620 EVLFNERG
+620 EVLFKERG
-628 LKTGKKTKTGYST
+628 LSTGKKTKQGYST
-641 NTDVLEELASQDPV
+641 DTAVLEELADQDPV

-672 VDALPALA
+672 VDALPTLA

-722 AFDAEK
+722 AFDA
-728 GKVLISADYSQIE
+728 GNGNLLISADYSQIE
-741 LVILAHLSKDKNLCQ
+741 LVVLAHLSKDKNLCQ
-756 AFLTGNDVHKAT
+756 AFLTGNDVHKVT
-768 ASLIFGVS
+768 ASKIFEVS
-776 PEEVKP
+776 TDEVTP

-800 AFRLAGELGISR
+800 AFRLANQLGISR
-812 TIAKNFIDSY
+812 TTAKNFIDSY
-822 FATYSGVQEF
+822 FATYSGVQDF
-832 INATIEQAEKEGF
+832 INSTIEKTEENGF

-864 TEKAAA
+864 AEKAAA

-884 DIVKQAMIKVHSE
+884 DIVKKAMIKVNAE
-897 LSQKFPEAKLL
+897 LKQKFPEAKLL

-922 QAEQVAELIKTTMES
+922 QAEQVAELIKNSMES
-937 IITLDVPLKASVEIG
+937 IITLDIPLKASVEIG

>member
-1 MNNDTIYVLDSY
+1 MKNNTIYILDSY

-50 QKNEVKHMVA
+50 QKNEVNYVVA

-85 EDLHA
+85 EDLHG

-117 IATVARQCKAENR
+117 IATVARQCKEAKR

-142 QLVNDSTFM
+142 QLVDDTTFM
-151 MKTDKTGNWITID
+151 MKSDKSGGWETID
-164 SDGVIEEWGVPPE
+164 SQGVISEWGVPPE
-177 KMLDMLTLVGDKA
+177 LMLDMLSLVGDKA
-190 DNVPGVSGV
+190 DNVPGISGV

-207 IDEYGSLDKIL
+207 LDEYGTLDKIL
-218 ENADKISGAIGKKL
+218 ENASNISGSIGKKI
-232 QNGKE
+232 QNGIE
-237 EANFSRELIKLR
+237 EAKFSRELIKLR
-249 DDIQLNSSLDSYSF
+249 NDINLGTSLDSYSF

-270 ASRLLYR
+270 ATRLLYR
-277 YGVPAIAKRYLS
+277 YGVPAVAKRYMT

-301 QIFDSSNSDVEKSD
+301 QILDTSSSSLD
-315 NSSKT
+315 SSKT
-320 ESENSDEKKL
+320 KSESSQKSTEKTSI
-330 PFYPEENLPENV
+330 FYPEENLPENV
-342 QLSKNDGKYCAITN
+342 QLKKNDGKYSAITSE
-356 AKNLEE
+356 KDLEK
-362 LINKILAKKSSDGK
+362 LINDILQNKSPDRKS
-376 IYVAFDCET
+376 YVAFDCET
-385 DGLNTMSAKLAGFSL
+385 DGLNTMTAKLAGFSL
-400 CNESK
+400 CYQK
-405 ISYYVPLITAES
+405 GISYYIPLITSES
-417 ANSENLFEDS
+417 SNSENLFEEA
-427 PAYISKKDAISLL
+427 PAYISKNKAISLL
-440 EKLFFNPDVVVIMHN
+440 EKLFFNPDVIVIMHN

-463 ISNGLKEKPTC
+463 ISNGLKENPACT
-474 KIYDTMVAS
+474 IYDTMIAS

-502 LLIETISFDSIVP
+502 LFIETISFDSIVP

-544 IFEKELKENNLFSLF
+544 IFEEELKKNNLFSLF

-575 EGIHIEKSELAEY
+575 TGIHIEKSELAEY
-588 SKDLTSQIEK
+588 SKDLSSQIEK
-598 LQSEIYEIVGHEF
+598 LQSEIYDLVGHEF

-620 EVLFNERG
+620 EVLFTERG
-628 LKTGKKTKTGYST
+628 LETGKKTKTGYST
-641 NTDVLEELASQDPV
+641 DTAVLEELAEKDPV

-672 VDALPALA
+672 VDALPSLT
-680 DKNGRIHTT
+680 DKNGRIHTN

-728 GKVLISADYSQIE
+728 NKLLISADYSQIE
-741 LVILAHLSKDKNLCQ
+741 LVILAHLSKDKNLCN
-756 AFLTGNDVHKAT
+756 AFLSGNDVHKAT
-768 ASLIFGVS
+768 AAMIFGVS
-776 PEEVKP
+776 SEEVQP

-800 AFRLAGELGISR
+800 AFRLARQLGISR
-812 TIAKNFIDSY
+812 TMAKSFIDSY

-832 INATIEQAEKEGF
+832 INSTIEQAEKEGF
-845 VETIS
+845 VETIN

-864 TEKAAA
+864 SEKAAA

-884 DIVKQAMIKVHSE
+884 DIVKKAMIKVHAE
-897 LSQKFPEAKLL
+897 LSEKFPEAKLL
-908 LQVHDELIAECPEN
+908 LQVHDELIVECPEN
-922 QAEQVAELIKTTMES
+922 QAEEVAKIMKTSMES
-937 IITLDVPLKASVEIG
+937 VTQLSVPLKVSVEIG

>member
-1 MNNDTIYVLDSY
+1 
-13 GLIYRSYYAFIS
+13 
-25 RPLVNEKGEN
+25 
-35 VSAIYGFF
+35 
-43 SNFLSLL
+43 
-50 QKNEVKHMVA
+50 MVA
-60 AFDSRTPTFRHEMY
+60 A
-74 PEYKATRQKTP
+74 
-85 EDLHA
+85 
-90 QVPIIEEILTALG
+90 
-103 VTTIRQDGFEADDL
+103 
-117 IATVARQCKAENR
+117 
-130 ECRILSGDKDLM
+130 
-142 QLVNDSTFM
+142 
-151 MKTDKTGNWITID
+151 
-164 SDGVIEEWGVPPE
+164 
-177 KMLDMLTLVGDKA
+177 
-190 DNVPGVSGV
+190 
-199 GEKTAKKL
+199 
-207 IDEYGSLDKIL
+207 
-218 ENADKISGAIGKKL
+218 
-232 QNGKE
+232 
-237 EANFSRELIKLR
+237 
-249 DDIQLNSSLDSYSF
+249 
-263 EVPDFVS
+263 
-270 ASRLLYR
+270 
-277 YGVPAIAKRYLS
+277 
-289 TAKKYGIDISEI
+289 
-301 QIFDSSNSDVEKSD
+301 
-315 NSSKT
+315 
-320 ESENSDEKKL
+320 
-330 PFYPEENLPENV
+330 
-342 QLSKNDGKYCAITN
+342 
-356 AKNLEE
+356 
-362 LINKILAKKSSDGK
+362 
-376 IYVAFDCET
+376 
-385 DGLNTMSAKLAGFSL
+385 
-400 CNESK
+400 
-405 ISYYVPLITAES
+405 
-417 ANSENLFEDS
+417 
-427 PAYISKKDAISLL
+427 
-440 EKLFFNPDVVVIMHN
+440 
-455 GKFDYEVL
+455 
-463 ISNGLKEKPTC
+463 
-474 KIYDTMVAS
+474 

-528 VKYGSEDADFT
+528 VKYGAEDADFT

-620 EVLFNERG
+620 EVLFTERG

-641 NTDVLEELASQDPV
+641 NTDVLEELANQDPV

-672 VDALPALA
+672 VDTLPTLA

-822 FATYSGVQEF
+822 FATYSGVQDF
-832 INATIEQAEKEGF
+832 INSTIEQAEKEGF

-884 DIVKQAMIKVHSE
+884 DIVKKAMIKVDSE
-897 LSQKFPEAKLL
+897 LKQKFPEAKLL

-937 IITLDVPLKASVEIG
+937 IIALDVPLKASVEIG

>member
-1 MNNDTIYVLDSY
+1 MKNDTIYVLDSY

-25 RPLVNEKGEN
+25 RPLVNEKGQN

-50 QKNEVKHMVA
+50 QKNEVNYVVA
-60 AFDSRTPTFRHEMY
+60 TFDSRTPTFRHKMY

-90 QVPIIEEILTALG
+90 QVPIIEEILTAFG

-117 IATVARQCKAENR
+117 IATIAHQCKKQNR

-142 QLVNDSTFM
+142 QLVDDTTFM
-151 MKTDKTGNWITID
+151 MKSDKTGGWETID
-164 SDGVIEEWGVPPE
+164 SEGVIAEWGVPPE
-177 KMLDMLTLVGDKA
+177 LMLDILSLVGDKA
-190 DNVPGVSGV
+190 DNVPGITGV

-207 IDEYGSLDKIL
+207 LDEYGSLDKIL
-218 ENADKISGAIGKKL
+218 ENADKISGAIGKKI

-237 EANFSRELIKLR
+237 EANFSRELIKLKT
-249 DDIQLNSSLDSYSF
+249 DVEIDTNLDSYSF
-263 EVPDFVS
+263 EVPDFAS
-270 ASRLLYR
+270 AVRLLYR
-277 YGVPAIAKRYLS
+277 YGVPAVAKRYIS
-289 TAKKYGIDISEI
+289 AAKKFGIEI
-301 QIFDSSNSDVEKSD
+301 KESSDLENQSV
-315 NSSKT
+315 
-320 ESENSDEKKL
+320 SENSTSSDKSDKKEKSNTI
-330 PFYPEENLPENV
+330 PFYPEENLPDNV

-356 AKNLEE
+356 KDDLEN
-362 LINKILAKKSSDGK
+362 LINKILSTKSSDGK
-376 IYVAFDCET
+376 IYVAFDSET
-385 DGLNTMSAKLAGFSL
+385 DGLDTRNAKLAGFSL

-405 ISYYVPLITAES
+405 ISYFIPLITAES
-417 ANSENLFEDS
+417 ANSENLFENS
-427 PAYISKKDAISLL
+427 PSYISKKDAISLL
-440 EKLFFNPDVVVIMHN
+440 EKLFFNPDVVIIMHN
-455 GKFDYEVL
+455 GKFDYQVL
-463 ISNGLKEKPTC
+463 ISNGLKKNPTC
-474 KIYDTMVAS
+474 TIYDTMVAS

-559 TDLEMPIL
+559 TNLEMPIL

-575 EGIHIEKSELAEY
+575 EGIHLEKSELAEY

-598 LQSEIYEIVGHEF
+598 LQAEIFELVGHEF

-620 EVLFNERG
+620 EVLFIERG

-722 AFDAEK
+722 AFDATQ

-741 LVILAHLSKDKNLCQ
+741 LVILAHLSKDKNLCN
-756 AFLTGNDVHKAT
+756 AFLSGNDVHKAT

-812 TIAKNFIDSY
+812 TTAKNFIDSY

-832 INATIEQAEKEGF
+832 INTTIEQAEKEGF

-922 QAEQVAELIKTTMES
+922 QAEEVANLIKTTMES
-937 IITLDVPLKASVEIG
+937 VISLSVPLKVSVETG

>member
-1 MNNDTIYVLDSY
+1 MKNNTIYILDSY

-50 QKNEVKHMVA
+50 QKNEVNYVVA

-85 EDLHA
+85 EDLHG

-117 IATVARQCKAENR
+117 IATVARQCKEAKR

-142 QLVNDSTFM
+142 QLVDDTTFM
-151 MKTDKTGNWITID
+151 MKSDKSGGWETID
-164 SDGVIEEWGVPPE
+164 SQGVISEWGVPPE
-177 KMLDMLTLVGDKA
+177 LMLDMLSLVGDKA
-190 DNVPGVSGV
+190 DNVPGISGV

-207 IDEYGSLDKIL
+207 LDEYGTLDKIL
-218 ENADKISGAIGKKL
+218 ENASNISGSIGKKI
-232 QNGKE
+232 QNGIE
-237 EANFSRELIKLR
+237 EAKFSRELIKLR
-249 DDIQLNSSLDSYSF
+249 NDINLGTSLDSYSF

-270 ASRLLYR
+270 ATRLLYR
-277 YGVPAIAKRYLS
+277 YGVPAVAKRYMT

-301 QIFDSSNSDVEKSD
+301 QILDTSSSSLD
-315 NSSKT
+315 SSKT
-320 ESENSDEKKL
+320 KSESSQKSTEKTSI
-330 PFYPEENLPENV
+330 FYPEENLPENV
-342 QLSKNDGKYCAITN
+342 QLKKNDGKYSAITSE
-356 AKNLEE
+356 KDLEK
-362 LINKILAKKSSDGK
+362 LINDILQNKSPDRKS
-376 IYVAFDCET
+376 YVAFDCET
-385 DGLNTMSAKLAGFSL
+385 DGLNTMTAKLAGFSL
-400 CNESK
+400 CYQK
-405 ISYYVPLITAES
+405 GISYYIPLITSES
-417 ANSENLFEDS
+417 SNSENLFEEA
-427 PAYISKKDAISLL
+427 PAYISKNKAISLL
-440 EKLFFNPDVVVIMHN
+440 EKLFFNPDVIVIMHN

-463 ISNGLKEKPTC
+463 ISNGLKENPACT
-474 KIYDTMVAS
+474 IYDTMIAS

-502 LLIETISFDSIVP
+502 LFIETISFDSIVP

-544 IFEKELKENNLFSLF
+544 IFEEELKKNNLFSLF

-575 EGIHIEKSELAEY
+575 TGIHIEKSELAEY
-588 SKDLTSQIEK
+588 SKDLSSQIEK
-598 LQSEIYEIVGHEF
+598 LQAEIYDLVGHEF

-620 EVLFNERG
+620 EVLFIERG
-628 LKTGKKTKTGYST
+628 LETGKKTKTGYST
-641 NTDVLEELASQDPV
+641 DTAVLEELAEKDPV

-672 VDALPALA
+672 VDALPSLT
-680 DKNGRIHTT
+680 DKNGRIHTN

-728 GKVLISADYSQIE
+728 NKLLISADYSQIE
-741 LVILAHLSKDKNLCQ
+741 LVILAHLSKDKNLCN
-756 AFLTGNDVHKAT
+756 AFLSGNDVHKAT
-768 ASLIFGVS
+768 AAMIFGVS
-776 PEEVKP
+776 SEEVQP

-800 AFRLAGELGISR
+800 AFRLARQLGISR
-812 TIAKNFIDSY
+812 TMAKSFIDSY
-822 FATYSGVQEF
+822 FATYSGVQDF
-832 INATIEQAEKEGF
+832 INSTIEQAEKEGF
-845 VETIS
+845 VETIN

-884 DIVKQAMIKVHSE
+884 DIVKKAMIKVHAE
-897 LSQKFPEAKLL
+897 LSEKFPEAKLL
-908 LQVHDELIAECPEN
+908 LQVHDELIVECPEN
-922 QAEQVAELIKTTMES
+922 QAEEVAKIMKTSMES
-937 IITLDVPLKASVEIG
+937 VTQLSVPLKVSVEIG

>member
-1 MNNDTIYVLDSY
+1 MKNNTIYILDSY

-50 QKNEVKHMVA
+50 QKNEVNYVVA

-117 IATVARQCKAENR
+117 IATVARQCKEAKR

-142 QLVNDSTFM
+142 QLVDDTTFM
-151 MKTDKTGNWITID
+151 MKSDKSGGWETID
-164 SDGVIEEWGVPPE
+164 SQGVISEWGVPPE
-177 KMLDMLTLVGDKA
+177 LMLDMLSLVGDKA
-190 DNVPGVSGV
+190 DNVPGISGV

-207 IDEYGSLDKIL
+207 LDEYGTLDKIL
-218 ENADKISGAIGKKL
+218 ENASNISGSIGKKI
-232 QNGKE
+232 QNGIE
-237 EANFSRELIKLR
+237 EAKFSRELIKLR
-249 DDIQLNSSLDSYSF
+249 NDINLGTSLDSYSF

-270 ASRLLYR
+270 ATRLLYR
-277 YGVPAIAKRYLS
+277 YGVPAVAKRYMT

-301 QIFDSSNSDVEKSD
+301 QILDTSSSSLD
-315 NSSKT
+315 SSKT
-320 ESENSDEKKL
+320 KSESSQKSTEKTSI
-330 PFYPEENLPENV
+330 FYPEESLPENV
-342 QLSKNDGKYCAITN
+342 QLKKNDGKYSAITSE
-356 AKNLEE
+356 KDLEN
-362 LINKILAKKSSDGK
+362 LINDILQNKSPDGK
-376 IYVAFDCET
+376 SYVAFDCET
-385 DGLNTMSAKLAGFSL
+385 DGLNTMTAKLAGFSL
-400 CNESK
+400 CYQK
-405 ISYYVPLITAES
+405 GISYYIPLITSES
-417 ANSENLFEDS
+417 SNSENLFEEA
-427 PAYISKKDAISLL
+427 PAYISKNKAISLL
-440 EKLFFNPDVVVIMHN
+440 EKLFFNPDIIVIMHN

-463 ISNGLKEKPTC
+463 ISNGLKENPTC
-474 KIYDTMVAS
+474 TIYDTMIAS

-502 LLIETISFDSIVP
+502 LFIETISFDSIVP

-544 IFEKELKENNLFSLF
+544 IFEEELKKNNLFSLF

-575 EGIHIEKSELAEY
+575 TGIHIEKSELAEY
-588 SKDLTSQIEK
+588 SKDLSSQIEK
-598 LQSEIYEIVGHEF
+598 LQSEIYDLVGHEF

-620 EVLFNERG
+620 EVLFIERG
-628 LKTGKKTKTGYST
+628 LETGKKTKTGYST
-641 NTDVLEELASQDPV
+641 DTAVLEELAEKDPV

-672 VDALPALA
+672 VDALPSLT
-680 DKNGRIHTT
+680 DKNGRIHTN

-728 GKVLISADYSQIE
+728 NKLLISADYSQIE
-741 LVILAHLSKDKNLCQ
+741 LVILAHLSKDKNLCN
-756 AFLTGNDVHKAT
+756 AFLSGNDVHKAT
-768 ASLIFGVS
+768 AAMIFGVS
-776 PEEVKP
+776 PEEVQP

-800 AFRLAGELGISR
+800 AFRLARQLGISR
-812 TIAKNFIDSY
+812 TMAKSFIDSY
-822 FATYSGVQEF
+822 FATYSGVQDF
-832 INATIEQAEKEGF
+832 INSTIEQAEKEGF
-845 VETIS
+845 VETIN

-884 DIVKQAMIKVHSE
+884 DIVKKAMIKVHAE
-897 LSQKFPEAKLL
+897 LSEKFPEAKLL
-908 LQVHDELIAECPEN
+908 LQVHDELIVECPEN
-922 QAEQVAELIKTTMES
+922 QAEEVAKIMKTSMES
-937 IITLDVPLKASVEIG
+937 VTQLSVPLKVSVEIG

>member
-1 MNNDTIYVLDSY
+1 MKNNTIYILDSY

-50 QKNEVKHMVA
+50 QKNEVNYVVA

-85 EDLHA
+85 EDLHG

-117 IATVARQCKAENR
+117 IATVARQCKEAKR

-142 QLVNDSTFM
+142 QLVDDTTFM
-151 MKTDKTGNWITID
+151 MKSDKSGGWETID
-164 SDGVIEEWGVPPE
+164 SQGVISEWGVPPE
-177 KMLDMLTLVGDKA
+177 LMLDMLSLVGDKA
-190 DNVPGVSGV
+190 DNVPGISGV

-207 IDEYGSLDKIL
+207 LDEYGTLDKIL
-218 ENADKISGAIGKKL
+218 ENASNISGSIGKKI
-232 QNGKE
+232 QNGIE
-237 EANFSRELIKLR
+237 EAKFSRELIKLR
-249 DDIQLNSSLDSYSF
+249 NDINLGTSLDSYSF

-270 ASRLLYR
+270 ATRLLYR
-277 YGVPAIAKRYLS
+277 YGVPAVAKRYMT

-301 QIFDSSNSDVEKSD
+301 QILDTSSSSLD
-315 NSSKT
+315 SSKT
-320 ESENSDEKKL
+320 KSESSQKSTEKTSI
-330 PFYPEENLPENV
+330 FYPEENLPENV
-342 QLSKNDGKYCAITN
+342 QLKKNDGKYSAITSE
-356 AKNLEE
+356 KDLEK
-362 LINKILAKKSSDGK
+362 LINDILQNKSPDRKS
-376 IYVAFDCET
+376 YVAFDCET
-385 DGLNTMSAKLAGFSL
+385 DGLNTMTAKLAGFSL
-400 CNESK
+400 CYQK
-405 ISYYVPLITAES
+405 GISYYIPLITSES
-417 ANSENLFEDS
+417 SNSENLFEEA
-427 PAYISKKDAISLL
+427 PAYISKNKAISLL
-440 EKLFFNPDVVVIMHN
+440 EKLFFNPDVIVIMHN

-463 ISNGLKEKPTC
+463 ISNGLKENPACT
-474 KIYDTMVAS
+474 IYDTMIAS

-502 LLIETISFDSIVP
+502 LFIETISFDSIVP

-544 IFEKELKENNLFSLF
+544 IFEEELKKNNLFSLF

-575 EGIHIEKSELAEY
+575 TGIHIEKSELAEY
-588 SKDLTSQIEK
+588 SKDLSSQIEK
-598 LQSEIYEIVGHEF
+598 LQSEIYDLVGHEF

-620 EVLFNERG
+620 EVLFIERG
-628 LKTGKKTKTGYST
+628 LETGKKTKTGYST
-641 NTDVLEELASQDPV
+641 DTAVLEELAEKDPV

-672 VDALPALA
+672 VDALPSLT
-680 DKNGRIHTT
+680 DKNGRIHTN

-728 GKVLISADYSQIE
+728 NKLLISADYSQIE
-741 LVILAHLSKDKNLCQ
+741 LVILAHLSKDKNLCN
-756 AFLTGNDVHKAT
+756 AFLSGNDVHKAT
-768 ASLIFGVS
+768 AAMIFGVS
-776 PEEVKP
+776 SEEVQP

-800 AFRLAGELGISR
+800 AFRLARQLGISR
-812 TIAKNFIDSY
+812 TMAKSFIDSY

-832 INATIEQAEKEGF
+832 INSTIEQAEKEGF
-845 VETIS
+845 VETIN

-864 TEKAAA
+864 SEKAAA

-884 DIVKQAMIKVHSE
+884 DIVKKAMIKVHAE
-897 LSQKFPEAKLL
+897 LSEKFPEAKLL
-908 LQVHDELIAECPEN
+908 LQVHDELIVECPEN
-922 QAEQVAELIKTTMES
+922 QAEEVAKIMKTSMES
-937 IITLDVPLKASVEIG
+937 VTQLSVPLKVSVEIG

>member
-1 MNNDTIYVLDSY
+1 MKNNTIYILDSY

-50 QKNEVKHMVA
+50 QKNEVNYVVA

-85 EDLHA
+85 EDLHG

-117 IATVARQCKAENR
+117 IATVARQCKEAKR

-142 QLVNDSTFM
+142 QLVDDTTFM
-151 MKTDKTGNWITID
+151 MKSDKSGGWETID
-164 SDGVIEEWGVPPE
+164 SQGVISEWGVPPE
-177 KMLDMLTLVGDKA
+177 LMLDMLSLVGDKA
-190 DNVPGVSGV
+190 DNVPGISGV

-207 IDEYGSLDKIL
+207 LDEYGTLDKIL
-218 ENADKISGAIGKKL
+218 ENASNISGSIGKKI
-232 QNGKE
+232 QNGIE
-237 EANFSRELIKLR
+237 EAKFSRELIKLR
-249 DDIQLNSSLDSYSF
+249 NDINLGTSLDSYSF

-270 ASRLLYR
+270 ATRLLYR
-277 YGVPAIAKRYLS
+277 YGVPAVAKRYMT

-301 QIFDSSNSDVEKSD
+301 QILDTSSSSLD
-315 NSSKT
+315 SSKT
-320 ESENSDEKKL
+320 ESSQKSTEKTSV
-330 PFYPEENLPENV
+330 FYPEESLPENV
-342 QLSKNDGKYCAITN
+342 QLKKNDGKYSAITSE
-356 AKNLEE
+356 KDLEN
-362 LINKILAKKSSDGK
+362 LINDILQNKSPDGK
-376 IYVAFDCET
+376 SYVAFDCET
-385 DGLNTMSAKLAGFSL
+385 DGLNTMAAKLAGFSL
-400 CNESK
+400 CYQK
-405 ISYYVPLITAES
+405 GISYYIPLITSES
-417 ANSENLFEDS
+417 SNSENLFEEA
-427 PAYISKKDAISLL
+427 PAYISKNKAISLL
-440 EKLFFNPDVVVIMHN
+440 EKLFFNPDVIVIMHN

-463 ISNGLKEKPTC
+463 ISNGLKENPTC
-474 KIYDTMVAS
+474 TIYDTMIAS

-502 LLIETISFDSIVP
+502 LFIETISFDSIVP

-544 IFEKELKENNLFSLF
+544 IFEEELKKNNLFSLF

-575 EGIHIEKSELAEY
+575 TGIHIEKSELAEY
-588 SKDLTSQIEK
+588 SKDLSSQIEK
-598 LQSEIYEIVGHEF
+598 LQSEIYDLVGHEF

-620 EVLFNERG
+620 EVLFIERG
-628 LKTGKKTKTGYST
+628 LETGKKTKTGYST
-641 NTDVLEELASQDPV
+641 DTAVLEELAEKDPV

-672 VDALPALA
+672 VDALPSLT
-680 DKNGRIHTT
+680 DKNGRIHTN

-728 GKVLISADYSQIE
+728 NKLLISADYSQIE
-741 LVILAHLSKDKNLCQ
+741 LVILAHLSKDKNLCN
-756 AFLTGNDVHKAT
+756 AFLSGNDVHKAT
-768 ASLIFGVS
+768 AAMIFGVS
-776 PEEVKP
+776 PEEVQP

-800 AFRLAGELGISR
+800 AFRLARQLGISR
-812 TIAKNFIDSY
+812 TMAKSFIDSY
-822 FATYSGVQEF
+822 FATYSGVQDF
-832 INATIEQAEKEGF
+832 INSTIEQAEKEGF
-845 VETIS
+845 VETIN

-864 TEKAAA
+864 SEKAAA

-884 DIVKQAMIKVHSE
+884 DIVKKAMIKVHAE
-897 LSQKFPEAKLL
+897 LSEKFPEAKLL
-908 LQVHDELIAECPEN
+908 LQVHDELIVECPEN
-922 QAEQVAELIKTTMES
+922 QAEEVAKIMKTSMES
-937 IITLDVPLKASVEIG
+937 VTQLSVPLKVSVEIG

>member
-1 MNNDTIYVLDSY
+1 MKNNTIYILDSY

-50 QKNEVKHMVA
+50 QKNEVNYVVA

-117 IATVARQCKAENR
+117 IATVARQCKEAKR

-142 QLVNDSTFM
+142 QLVDDTTFM
-151 MKTDKTGNWITID
+151 MKSDKSGGWETID
-164 SDGVIEEWGVPPE
+164 SQGVISEWGVPPE
-177 KMLDMLTLVGDKA
+177 LMLDMLSLVGDKA
-190 DNVPGVSGV
+190 DNVPGISGV

-207 IDEYGSLDKIL
+207 LDEYGTLDKIL
-218 ENADKISGAIGKKL
+218 ENASNISGSIGKKI
-232 QNGKE
+232 QNGIE
-237 EANFSRELIKLR
+237 EAKFSRELIKLR
-249 DDIQLNSSLDSYSF
+249 NDINLGTSLDSYSF

-270 ASRLLYR
+270 ATRLLYR
-277 YGVPAIAKRYLS
+277 YGVPAVAKRYMT

-301 QIFDSSNSDVEKSD
+301 QILDTSSSSLD
-315 NSSKT
+315 SSKT
-320 ESENSDEKKL
+320 KSESSQKSTEKTSI
-330 PFYPEENLPENV
+330 FYPEESLPENV
-342 QLSKNDGKYCAITN
+342 QLKKNDGKYSAITSE
-356 AKNLEE
+356 KDLEN
-362 LINKILAKKSSDGK
+362 LINDILQNKSPDGK
-376 IYVAFDCET
+376 SYVAFDCET
-385 DGLNTMSAKLAGFSL
+385 DGLNTMTAKLAGFSL
-400 CNESK
+400 CYQK
-405 ISYYVPLITAES
+405 GISYYIPLITSES
-417 ANSENLFEDS
+417 SNSENLFEEA
-427 PAYISKKDAISLL
+427 PAYISKNKAISLL
-440 EKLFFNPDVVVIMHN
+440 EKLFFNPDVIVIMHN

-463 ISNGLKEKPTC
+463 ISNGLKENPTC
-474 KIYDTMVAS
+474 TIYDTMIAS

-502 LLIETISFDSIVP
+502 LFIETISFDSIVP

-544 IFEKELKENNLFSLF
+544 IFEEELKKNNLFSLF

-575 EGIHIEKSELAEY
+575 TGIHIEKSELAEY
-588 SKDLTSQIEK
+588 SKDLSSQIEK
-598 LQSEIYEIVGHEF
+598 LQSEIYDLVGHEF

-620 EVLFNERG
+620 EVLFIERG
-628 LKTGKKTKTGYST
+628 LETGKKTKTGYST
-641 NTDVLEELASQDPV
+641 DTAVLEELAEKDPV

-672 VDALPALA
+672 VDALPSLT
-680 DKNGRIHTT
+680 DKNGRIHTN

-728 GKVLISADYSQIE
+728 NKLLISADYSQIE
-741 LVILAHLSKDKNLCQ
+741 LVILAHLSKDKNLCN
-756 AFLTGNDVHKAT
+756 AFLSGNDVHKAT
-768 ASLIFGVS
+768 AAMIFGVS
-776 PEEVKP
+776 PEEVQP

-800 AFRLAGELGISR
+800 AFRLARELGISR
-812 TIAKNFIDSY
+812 TMAKSFIDSY
-822 FATYSGVQEF
+822 FATYSGVQDF
-832 INATIEQAEKEGF
+832 INSTIEQAEKEGF
-845 VETIS
+845 VETIN

-864 TEKAAA
+864 SEKAAA

-884 DIVKQAMIKVHSE
+884 DIVKKAMIKVHAE
-897 LSQKFPEAKLL
+897 LSEKFPEAKLL
-908 LQVHDELIAECPEN
+908 LQVHDELIVECPEN
-922 QAEQVAELIKTTMES
+922 QAEEVAKIMKTSMES
-937 IITLDVPLKASVEIG
+937 VTQLSVPLKVSVEIG